1 MKKATLIILLLFI
14 LSACSKNYTLQG
26 GFVHEDYDCTFHN
39 LTASQDHTEVQETA
53 AEIAENLDLKTEAD
67 VAAYAWQIQEVLVNL
82 GLITEGYLPIRATF
96 YSNNI
101 CKIQL
106 TPNGIIYP
114 DPVGDG
120 VVYLHYENEF
130 IYFCTESGYIIDI
143 ISDTAPVDF

>member
-53 AEIAENLDLKTEAD
+53 AEIAENLDLKTEAG
-67 VAAYAWQIQEVLVNL
+67 VAAYAWQIQEVLANL
-82 GLITEGYLPIRATF
+82 GFITKGYLPIRAVF

-101 CKIQL
+101 CEIQF

-114 DPVGDG
+114 DIIGNG
-120 VVYLHYENEF
+120 VVYLHYEYVF
-130 IYFCTESGYIIDI
+130 MYFYTDNGCIINI

>member
-1 MKKATLIILLLFI
+1 MRKIFPIILLFLL
-14 LSACSKNYTLQG
+14 LSACSKKYALDGGYVYRNY
-26 GFVHEDYDCTFHN
+26 DRTFHD
-39 LTASQDHTEVQETA
+39 LSTTQDHTELQETVA
-53 AEIAENLDLKTEAD
+53 KIAEKLDLETETD

-106 TPNGIIYP
+106 TPNGTIYP

-143 ISDTAPVDF
+143 ISNTAPVNF